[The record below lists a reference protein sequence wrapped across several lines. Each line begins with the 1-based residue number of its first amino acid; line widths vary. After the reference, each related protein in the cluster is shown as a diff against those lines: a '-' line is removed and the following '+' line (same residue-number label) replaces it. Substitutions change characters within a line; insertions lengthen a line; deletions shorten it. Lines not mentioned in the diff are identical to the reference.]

1 MRNNQLQ
8 NSLQLI
14 QERNANPYL
23 FKENEQKNFI
33 ESNDTSKYKSLEY
46 LLSIPQIIYSDNDN
60 EKDSKKNFSIIDFVK
75 ANLNNLK
82 EDLIY
87 YFSSPESLSHFI
99 SSLGE
104 EINYEFHKDI
114 DFQNFITIQKERFKI
129 IISNS
134 KLELNTKMKISKLSN
149 FNNSF
154 CSKVSI
160 IKENELLHGKMV
172 NLNKIEIKM
181 DECSFLYSHQEI
193 DEEKIINYLNELK
206 DVFIINIIDMESL
219 GYLQFNLLEKNLI
232 LILKLIESKLL
243 LKKNIKKL
251 TAFPFI

>member
-33 ESNDTSKYKSLEY
+33 EPNDTSKYKSLEH

-87 YFSSPESLSHFI
+87 YFSSPESL
-99 SSLGE
+99 
-104 EINYEFHKDI
+104 
-114 DFQNFITIQKERFKI
+114 
-129 IISNS
+129 
-134 KLELNTKMKISKLSN
+134 
-149 FNNSF
+149 
-154 CSKVSI
+154 
-160 IKENELLHGKMV
+160 
-172 NLNKIEIKM
+172 
-181 DECSFLYSHQEI
+181 
-193 DEEKIINYLNELK
+193 
-206 DVFIINIIDMESL
+206 
-219 GYLQFNLLEKNLI
+219 
-232 LILKLIESKLL
+232 
-243 LKKNIKKL
+243 
-251 TAFPFI
+251 